1 MAGRWK
7 ITQAVAE
14 LRDNVVSITS
24 DISALAK
31 AEIQEQKKKAIM
43 GAVWG
48 GVAALLG
55 VLALILIPIILAY
68 VLVALGLVQWL
79 AFLITFVFLLLLAGI
94 MGLLAKKSFS
104 SIEPPKRTIS
114 AVKNSMAA
122 IKGDYPVEEQ

>member
-55 VLALILIPIILAY
+55 VLSLILIPIILAY

-122 IKGDYPVEEQ
+122 IKGDYPVKEQ

>member
-14 LRDNVVSITS
+14 LRDNVVSLSS

-48 GVAALLG
+48 GAAALLG

-114 AVKNSMAA
+114 AVKNSVAA
-122 IKGDYPVEEQ
+122 LKGDYPVEEQ